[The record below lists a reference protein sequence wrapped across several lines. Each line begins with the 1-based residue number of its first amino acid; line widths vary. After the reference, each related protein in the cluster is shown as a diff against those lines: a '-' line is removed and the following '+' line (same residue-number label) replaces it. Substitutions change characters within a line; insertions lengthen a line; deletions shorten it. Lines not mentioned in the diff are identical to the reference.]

1 MDEAFQLFP
10 GLKERR
16 RQVRNTLSGGE
27 QQMLAIAR
35 VLMARPQLLLPDEPS
50 MGLVP
55 VLVETIFDTIK
66 RISKEGIATILLLEQ
81 NALIAFQIA
90 TMGYVIQ
97 TGQIALEDETENLQ
111 ENEMVKELYP
121 GGQA

>member
-1 MDEAFQLFP
+1 
-10 GLKERR
+10 
-16 RQVRNTLSGGE
+16 
-27 QQMLAIAR
+27 MLAIAR

-111 ENEMVKELYP
+111 ENEMVKELYA
-121 GGQA
+121 GGQV